1 MTAKEYLRQ
10 YRLLESRIKTAE
22 DNLKLLRS
30 KRESISVDMDGMPH
44 ASGTSDKTGTLAV
57 AIQSAKDKLSALQ
70 HESIIKQHEVAQII
84 LRLDDPDYINIL
96 NARYIDGMTWESIAV
111 KLHFSYRW
119 VCTLHGRALLEVDK
133 IINSK

>member
-44 ASGTSDKTGTLAV
+44 ASGTSDKTGSVAV
-57 AIQSAKDKLSALQ
+57 AISMAEKELAKAQ
-70 HESIIKQHEVAQII
+70 EESILKQREIAQTIM
-84 LRLDDPDYINIL
+84 RLEDPDYINIL
-96 NARYIDGMTWESIAV
+96 NARYIDGLIWEEIAV
-111 KLHFSYRW
+111 RLHFSYRW
-119 VCTLHGRALLEVDK
+119 VCVLHGRALLEIDK
-133 IINSK
+133 LIKNA